1 MAGERGA
8 NDLFE
13 YIRQFILSPGMGY
26 GYVFTNAMLI
36 MAAVMLLRDF
46 PKNKKGIA
54 QFFIEY
60 LVCCASYILLDS
72 LLFWLTSGWQM
83 DRIALSIF
91 VTGYAILRSKYNF
104 RVCLVRGW
112 MFVASVM
119 VMLPISEPLGE
130 LFASLNE
137 SYFAWAQYLTPLV
150 ATVMIFT
157 EIWFL
162 RHFSF
167 ETGTAIGGKYVWMQ
181 VVISA
186 IIIGLELYA
195 DLSKAIVNARN
206 FNILVCVSLWFIN
219 LMAYYQF
226 YTIDQGTKKNMELNA
241 LRQKAEME
249 KEKYHATK
257 LSYDELRSIRHE
269 IKNHNFYMKAL
280 LDEGKTAEAKEYL
293 DRVSSQGT
301 KYLKSFDSGNYAV
314 DVVMNHEMAAAKEQG
329 VVLDTSILVPRK
341 LPFKDEDLCSLLSNL
356 LDNAME
362 AASQAGVAEPTVNI
376 SIIPRQEYLFIRVTN
391 PVDKTLPE
399 KRRMTLETTKTNHTE
414 LHGYGTRIIRRIA
427 ESYNGS
433 VKYSMSGGIFTT
445 DVMLEMPEEKSVE
458 EET

>member
-1 MAGERGA
+1 
-8 NDLFE
+8 
-13 YIRQFILSPGMGY
+13 MGY

-91 VTGYAILRSKYNF
+91 VTGYAILRSKYDF

-226 YTIDQGTKKNMELNA
+226 YTIDQDTKKNMELNA

-458 EET
+458 EEA

>member
-1 MAGERGA
+1 
-8 NDLFE
+8 
-13 YIRQFILSPGMGY
+13 
-26 GYVFTNAMLI
+26 
-36 MAAVMLLRDF
+36 
-46 PKNKKGIA
+46 
-54 QFFIEY
+54 
-60 LVCCASYILLDS
+60 
-72 LLFWLTSGWQM
+72 
-83 DRIALSIF
+83 
-91 VTGYAILRSKYNF
+91 
-104 RVCLVRGW
+104 
-112 MFVASVM
+112 
-119 VMLPISEPLGE
+119 
-130 LFASLNE
+130 
-137 SYFAWAQYLTPLV
+137 
-150 ATVMIFT
+150 
-157 EIWFL
+157 
-162 RHFSF
+162 
-167 ETGTAIGGKYVWMQ
+167 
-181 VVISA
+181 
-186 IIIGLELYA
+186 
-195 DLSKAIVNARN
+195 
-206 FNILVCVSLWFIN
+206 
-219 LMAYYQF
+219 
-226 YTIDQGTKKNMELNA
+226 MELNA

-433 VKYSMSGGIFTT
+433 VKYSMCGGIFTT

-458 EET
+458 EEA

>member
-1 MAGERGA
+1 
-8 NDLFE
+8 
-13 YIRQFILSPGMGY
+13 
-26 GYVFTNAMLI
+26 
-36 MAAVMLLRDF
+36 
-46 PKNKKGIA
+46 
-54 QFFIEY
+54 
-60 LVCCASYILLDS
+60 
-72 LLFWLTSGWQM
+72 
-83 DRIALSIF
+83 
-91 VTGYAILRSKYNF
+91 
-104 RVCLVRGW
+104 
-112 MFVASVM
+112 
-119 VMLPISEPLGE
+119 
-130 LFASLNE
+130 
-137 SYFAWAQYLTPLV
+137 
-150 ATVMIFT
+150 
-157 EIWFL
+157 
-162 RHFSF
+162 
-167 ETGTAIGGKYVWMQ
+167 
-181 VVISA
+181 
-186 IIIGLELYA
+186 
-195 DLSKAIVNARN
+195 
-206 FNILVCVSLWFIN
+206 
-219 LMAYYQF
+219 
-226 YTIDQGTKKNMELNA
+226 MELNA

-257 LSYDELRSIRHE
+257 LNYDELRSIRHE

-293 DRVSSQGT
+293 DRISSQGT

>member
-1 MAGERGA
+1 
-8 NDLFE
+8 
-13 YIRQFILSPGMGY
+13 MGY

-91 VTGYAILRSKYNF
+91 VTGYTILRSKYDF

-195 DLSKAIVNARN
+195 DLSKTIVNARN
-206 FNILVCVSLWFIN
+206 FNILVCVSLW
-219 LMAYYQF
+219 YYQF

-301 KYLKSFDSGNYAV
+301 EYLKSFDSGNYAV

-445 DVMLEMPEEKSVE
+445 DVMLEMPKEKSVE
-458 EET
+458 EEA

>member
-91 VTGYAILRSKYNF
+91 VTGYAILRSKYDF

-280 LDEGKTAEAKEYL
+280 LD
-293 DRVSSQGT
+293 
-301 KYLKSFDSGNYAV
+301 
-314 DVVMNHEMAAAKEQG
+314 VVMNHEMAAAKEQG

>member
-1 MAGERGA
+1 M
-8 NDLFE
+8 FE

-83 DRIALSIF
+83 DRIALNIF
-91 VTGYAILRSKYNF
+91 VTGYTILRSKYDF

-112 MFVASVM
+112 MFVTSVM

-167 ETGTAIGGKYVWMQ
+167 
-181 VVISA
+181 
-186 IIIGLELYA
+186 
-195 DLSKAIVNARN
+195 
-206 FNILVCVSLWFIN
+206 
-219 LMAYYQF
+219 
-226 YTIDQGTKKNMELNA
+226 
-241 LRQKAEME
+241 
-249 KEKYHATK
+249 
-257 LSYDELRSIRHE
+257 
-269 IKNHNFYMKAL
+269 
-280 LDEGKTAEAKEYL
+280 
-293 DRVSSQGT
+293 
-301 KYLKSFDSGNYAV
+301 
-314 DVVMNHEMAAAKEQG
+314 
-329 VVLDTSILVPRK
+329 
-341 LPFKDEDLCSLLSNL
+341 
-356 LDNAME
+356 
-362 AASQAGVAEPTVNI
+362 
-376 SIIPRQEYLFIRVTN
+376 
-391 PVDKTLPE
+391 
-399 KRRMTLETTKTNHTE
+399 
-414 LHGYGTRIIRRIA
+414 
-427 ESYNGS
+427 
-433 VKYSMSGGIFTT
+433 
-445 DVMLEMPEEKSVE
+445 
-458 EET
+458 

>member
-1 MAGERGA
+1 
-8 NDLFE
+8 
-13 YIRQFILSPGMGY
+13 MGY

-91 VTGYAILRSKYNF
+91 VTGYAILRSKYDF

-219 LMAYYQF
+219 LMVYYQF

-293 DRVSSQGT
+293 DRVSSQET

>member
-1 MAGERGA
+1 
-8 NDLFE
+8 
-13 YIRQFILSPGMGY
+13 MGY

-91 VTGYAILRSKYNF
+91 VTGYAILRSKYDF

-219 LMAYYQF
+219 LMVYYQF

-257 LSYDELRSIRHE
+257 LNYDELRSIRHE

-458 EET
+458 EEA

>member
-1 MAGERGA
+1 
-8 NDLFE
+8 
-13 YIRQFILSPGMGY
+13 MGY

-91 VTGYAILRSKYNF
+91 VTGYAILRSKYDF

-226 YTIDQGTKKNMELNA
+226 HTIDQGTKKNMELNA

-391 PVDKTLPE
+391 PVDKTLSE

-458 EET
+458 EEA

>member
-91 VTGYAILRSKYNF
+91 VTGYTILRSKYDF

-167 ETGTAIGGKYVWMQ
+167 ETGTAIGGKYV
-181 VVISA
+181 
-186 IIIGLELYA
+186 
-195 DLSKAIVNARN
+195 
-206 FNILVCVSLWFIN
+206 
-219 LMAYYQF
+219 
-226 YTIDQGTKKNMELNA
+226 
-241 LRQKAEME
+241 
-249 KEKYHATK
+249 
-257 LSYDELRSIRHE
+257 
-269 IKNHNFYMKAL
+269 
-280 LDEGKTAEAKEYL
+280 
-293 DRVSSQGT
+293 
-301 KYLKSFDSGNYAV
+301 
-314 DVVMNHEMAAAKEQG
+314 
-329 VVLDTSILVPRK
+329 
-341 LPFKDEDLCSLLSNL
+341 
-356 LDNAME
+356 
-362 AASQAGVAEPTVNI
+362 
-376 SIIPRQEYLFIRVTN
+376 
-391 PVDKTLPE
+391 
-399 KRRMTLETTKTNHTE
+399 
-414 LHGYGTRIIRRIA
+414 
-427 ESYNGS
+427 
-433 VKYSMSGGIFTT
+433 
-445 DVMLEMPEEKSVE
+445 
-458 EET
+458 

>member
-1 MAGERGA
+1 
-8 NDLFE
+8 
-13 YIRQFILSPGMGY
+13 MGY

-91 VTGYAILRSKYNF
+91 VTGYTILRSKYDF

-219 LMAYYQF
+219 LMVYYQF

-458 EET
+458 EEA

>member
-1 MAGERGA
+1 
-8 NDLFE
+8 
-13 YIRQFILSPGMGY
+13 
-26 GYVFTNAMLI
+26 
-36 MAAVMLLRDF
+36 
-46 PKNKKGIA
+46 
-54 QFFIEY
+54 
-60 LVCCASYILLDS
+60 
-72 LLFWLTSGWQM
+72 
-83 DRIALSIF
+83 
-91 VTGYAILRSKYNF
+91 
-104 RVCLVRGW
+104 
-112 MFVASVM
+112 
-119 VMLPISEPLGE
+119 
-130 LFASLNE
+130 
-137 SYFAWAQYLTPLV
+137 
-150 ATVMIFT
+150 MIFT

-433 VKYSMSGGIFTT
+433 VKYSMCGGIFTT

-458 EET
+458 EEA

>member
-91 VTGYAILRSKYNF
+91 VTGYTILRSKYDF

-157 EIWFL
+157 EIWSCGIFL
-162 RHFSF
+162 
-167 ETGTAIGGKYVWMQ
+167 
-181 VVISA
+181 
-186 IIIGLELYA
+186 
-195 DLSKAIVNARN
+195 
-206 FNILVCVSLWFIN
+206 
-219 LMAYYQF
+219 
-226 YTIDQGTKKNMELNA
+226 
-241 LRQKAEME
+241 LRPAPP
-249 KEKYHATK
+249 
-257 LSYDELRSIRHE
+257 S
-269 IKNHNFYMKAL
+269 
-280 LDEGKTAEAKEYL
+280 
-293 DRVSSQGT
+293 
-301 KYLKSFDSGNYAV
+301 
-314 DVVMNHEMAAAKEQG
+314 
-329 VVLDTSILVPRK
+329 
-341 LPFKDEDLCSLLSNL
+341 
-356 LDNAME
+356 
-362 AASQAGVAEPTVNI
+362 AASMCGC
-376 SIIPRQEYLFIRVTN
+376 RW
-391 PVDKTLPE
+391 
-399 KRRMTLETTKTNHTE
+399 
-414 LHGYGTRIIRRIA
+414 
-427 ESYNGS
+427 
-433 VKYSMSGGIFTT
+433 
-445 DVMLEMPEEKSVE
+445 
-458 EET
+458 